1 MNAFSTA
8 QRGYAANAAPT
19 RTDRRG
25 EYEVIAQVTRRLRSA
40 AQDSTRNFGSY
51 AEALHDNRR
60 LWTNLAVDV
69 ADNGNGLPETLR
81 ARVIY
86 LAEFTAQHTS
96 KILRKQASVMPLL
109 EINMAVL
116 RGLKGN
122 GARQ

>member
-8 QRGYAANAAPT
+8 QRGYAANAAST

-40 AQDSTRNFGSY
+40 AQESNRNFAPY

-69 ADNGNGLPETLR
+69 AGNGNELPESLR

-96 KILRKQASVMPLL
+96 KILQKRASVMPLL

-122 GARQ
+122 GTVQ